1 MLICVLMRS
10 VRRILPLPGN
20 ASWHGGGNLRYE
32 GDCTST
38 LSKKHKLASSM
49 KIQFSCRSIVVVTL
63 LASIWWACAVQPRS
77 AWADEAS
84 EVTQTED
91 QKIASIL
98 EALRSLLR
106 SQAEK
111 RSTVEEIKQRLEKAE
126 EIDREA
132 VEQELKAV
140 LEELAQIEVQ
150 FQVLA
155 TGGAASTF
163 AVRGDRA
170 LDLQKEFE
178 QLLQPLV
185 VMLKVATEDSR
196 QIEMLKHER
205 LLASSQ
211 LESATDALDGVRTL
225 IAKNTD
231 EELQPNLA
239 ELEGRWRQNLQESKD
254 QITSLNRQLD
264 GLLKKRNSQVSR
276 TGAAFTGFVGDRA
289 INLFLGLG
297 TLLGVI
303 IAMQLV
309 MRLIISRVLRVW
321 GRSYRIRLL
330 ELFYYVLV
338 IVLSVGAMLYVFNIR
353 NDWLLLALS
362 IIFLFS
368 AGWVFIKILPN
379 LIEQLAL
386 FLNLGAVQEGER
398 VVFNGV
404 PWLVRDLNYYTTLE
418 NPVLTGG
425 SITLPI
431 RELRGLHSRRVA
443 QKEDWF
449 PCRENEWVKLS
460 DGVSGQVLM
469 QSPELVQL
477 EQFGGAIV
485 TYTTGNFLDL
495 NPVNLSRDFRAEVE
509 FGVDYRHQNIA
520 TTEIPET
527 LKSFITDGLLKL
539 VDRSDLRSVNVDF
552 LRAGASSLDYEVEAD
567 VSGRAAHLH
576 EDIERALARLLVEA
590 CNANGWTIPFPQ
602 LTVHRSGA

>member
-1 MLICVLMRS
+1 M
-10 VRRILPLPGN
+10 
-20 ASWHGGGNLRYE
+20 A
-32 GDCTST
+32 
-38 LSKKHKLASSM
+38 
-49 KIQFSCRSIVVVTL
+49 
-63 LASIWWACAVQPRS
+63 
-77 AWADEAS
+77 ADEET
-84 EVTQTED
+84 EVEQTED

-98 EALRSLLR
+98 ETLRSLLR

-111 RSTVEEIKQRLEKAE
+111 RAAVEEIKQRLEKAE
-126 EIDREA
+126 EIDKEA
-132 VEQELKAV
+132 IEQELKVAMQ
-140 LEELAQIEVQ
+140 ELAQIEIQ
-150 FQVLA
+150 FQILA

-163 AVRGDRA
+163 ELRGDRA

-205 LLASSQ
+205 LITNSQ
-211 LESATDALDGVRTL
+211 LESASDALAGVRTL
-225 IAKNTD
+225 IARNSD
-231 EELQPNLA
+231 EELQPILA
-239 ELEGRWRQNLQESKD
+239 ELEGRWRQNLQDSKD
-254 QITSLNRQLD
+254 QITSINRQLD
-264 GLLKKRNSQVSR
+264 GLLKKRNSAVSR

-289 INLFLGLG
+289 FNLFLGLG
-297 TLLGVI
+297 SLIGVI
-303 IAMQLV
+303 IAMQLF
-309 MRLIISRVLRVW
+309 MRLILSRALRRW
-321 GRSYRIRLL
+321 GRSYRVRLL
-330 ELFYYVLV
+330 ELFYYVMV
-338 IVLSVGAMLYVFNIR
+338 VVLSVGAMLYVFNIR

-362 IIFLFS
+362 IIFLLS

-431 RELRGLHSRRVA
+431 RELRGLHSRDVA
-443 QKEDWF
+443 EKEDWF
-449 PCRENEWVKLS
+449 PCCEGEWVKLS

-495 NPVNLSRDFRAEVE
+495 NPINLSRDFRAEVE
-509 FGVDYRHQNIA
+509 FGVDYRHQDIA
-520 TTEIPET
+520 TTTIPDT
-527 LKSFITDGLLKL
+527 LKSFVTEGLLKL
-539 VDRSDLRSVNVDF
+539 IDRSDLRSVNVDF

-602 LTVHRSGA
+602 LTVHQSGSA